1 MSKVVIYQSE
11 NKETQV
17 EVQLEKDTVWLN
29 QEQLTTLFERDRT
42 VIGRHIINIFK
53 EGELKE
59 QEVCA
64 DFAHTA
70 PHGEINC

>member
-29 QEQLTTLFERDRT
+29 QEQLTILFERDRT

-64 DFAHTA
+64 DFAHTT